1 MILQAI
7 PWLLVLSQATKE
19 WRLLN
24 FHLIYWKLC
33 KLLWNWRIES
43 VLFCCN
49 SGKVMNMES
58 GRECT
63 PPLGLLRRTQQR
75 WPLSLLLCVTLLW
88 NPFIAWPAAVT
99 VFPTF
104 LCSLVVSHPP
114 PLFLNSWSV
123 PWLGSS
129 QHPSDKLLKRGAG
142 TGGWGLHPAGT
153 AGKGPNLPM
162 DGVAFPSQSKKNDHV
177 PWILSLFFEIRKITW
192 VCIPQRWGRPEKLVR
207 TKLINS
213 QFYLMNSKHQRSDAV
228 CNIQQ
233 LGSRYSVSLNSRSFS
248 V

>member
-7 PWLLVLSQATKE
+7 PWPLVLSQATKE

-63 PPLGLLRRTQQR
+63 PPLGLLRRTHQR

-88 NPFIAWPAAVT
+88 NPFIAWPEAVT

-104 LCSLVVSHPP
+104 LCSPVVSHPH
-114 PLFLNSWSV
+114 LFLNSWSV

-129 QHPSDKLLKRGAG
+129 QHPSEKLLKRGGRYRRLGAAPSWDCWQR
-142 TGGWGLHPAGT
+142 TQSSHGWSRFPFSVKEKWSRALDFIIIFWNKENYLGLHTSAMGSP
-153 AGKGPNLPM
+153 
-162 DGVAFPSQSKKNDHV
+162 
-177 PWILSLFFEIRKITW
+177 RKI
-192 VCIPQRWGRPEKLVR
+192 G
-207 TKLINS
+207 
-213 QFYLMNSKHQRSDAV
+213 
-228 CNIQQ
+228 
-233 LGSRYSVSLNSRSFS
+233 
-248 V
+248 